1 LPKIHVSSIGT
12 KFCERYQALKQNFA
26 NESKHWKKILPK
38 VSSIR
43 TKFCQKV
50 KAGIE
55 LSTLESVI
63 ICKDPCNLPRLDMD
77 SSFTIGT
84 RQSFQIK
91 IFNNGGLFQIIYKI
105 LMSKYTNSTSF

>member
-1 LPKIHVSSIGT
+1 LPKIASIET
-12 KFCERYQALKQNFA
+12 KFA
-26 NESKHWKKILPK
+26 NESKHWKKNLPK

-63 ICKDPCNLPRLDMD
+63 ICKDPCKLPRLDMD

-84 RQSFQIK
+84 RQSFQI
-91 IFNNGGLFQIIYKI
+91 
-105 LMSKYTNSTSF
+105 